1 MNDNLKM
8 ESSMAAVFSKEYDH
22 NMSIEELKEI
32 LNESDEFIILEFKEI
47 EKNKYIREKSK
58 WEVSLKLQYLPMVME
73 TENAKDEYDNS
84 KNNDELN
91 FYIALVE
98 ASSLT
103 ENLPEIFSVNTVR
116 ESDYI
121 EATKCKYAIHISTVF
136 NNFPLTDYQRQLK
149 LLNNIAA
156 ETSIFLDI
164 SSFTARSGE
173 WLKYTSTFS
182 LPPSLDYLYTIHA
195 IYDDDKNPEKIE
207 YWFHTHGL
215 YRVGCIEL
223 EIIGVEDSNA
233 AYGELL
239 SACARLFIQNGVPK
253 SGFIFNPA
261 YKVNV
266 CWLPWDM
273 ALKELNIDKDFSGSF
288 KDREDNIHNN
298 PSGALVAV
306 DKNGSYKTLDY
317 FKKELSDNPVF
328 MLSSFE
334 TEIMKQ
340 AAFEKIEYFIN
351 LLNKNKGD
359 DKISFLVKMGYGEN
373 NSNKDLEHLW
383 FEVHSFNEDGFFD
396 ATLLNEPYKNLGMH
410 EGERGLHNI
419 ENLTDWQIYTEEAIF
434 NPKNIYL
441 LFL

>member
-73 TENAKDEYDNS
+73 TENAKVEYDNS

-253 SGFIFNPA
+253 SGFVFSPA

-273 ALKELNIDKDFSGSF
+273 ALKELNIDKDFSGSS

-298 PSGALVAV
+298 PSGALAAV
-306 DKNGSYKTLDY
+306 DKNGNYKTLDY

>member
-1 MNDNLKM
+1 MNNDLKR

-32 LNESDEFIILEFKEI
+32 LNESDEFIIIEFEENNEHKI
-47 EKNKYIREKSK
+47 EKSK

-73 TENAKDEYDNS
+73 SDISDNEKSKNKDE
-84 KNNDELN
+84 LT
-91 FYIALVE
+91 FYIALIE
-98 ASSLT
+98 ASSVT

-121 EATKCKYAIHISTVF
+121 ESTKCKYAIHISTVF

-149 LLNNIAA
+149 LLNSIVADA
-156 ETSIFLDI
+156 SIFLDI
-164 SSFTARSGE
+164 SCFTARSRE

-195 IYDDDKNPEKIE
+195 IYDDDKNPDKIE

-239 SACARLFIQNGVPK
+239 NTCAKLFIQNGVPK
-253 SGFIFNPA
+253 SGLVFSPS
-261 YKVNV
+261 YKVYI
-266 CWLPWDM
+266 CWLPWDK

-288 KDREDNIHNN
+288 KGRKDNIHAN

-306 DKNGSYKTLDY
+306 DKNGNYHTLDY
-317 FKKELSDNPVF
+317 YKKELSENPVF
-328 MLSSFE
+328 VLSSFE
-334 TEIMKQ
+334 TAIMRE
-340 AAFEKIEYFIN
+340 AAFEKLEYFLG

-359 DKISFLVKMGYGEN
+359 NKISFLVKLGYNDNE
-373 NSNKDLEHLW
+373 SDKDLEHLW
-383 FEVHSFNEDGFFD
+383 FEVHDFTKEGYFD
-396 ATLLNEPYKNLGMH
+396 ATLLNEPYKDLGIH
-410 EGERGLHNI
+410 EGDRRMHSMK
-419 ENLTDWQIYTEEAIF
+419 NLTDWQIYTEERIY
-434 NPKNIYL
+434 NSGNIYL
-441 LFL
+441 LFS

>member
-58 WEVSLKLQYLPMVME
+58 WEASLKLQYLPMVME
-73 TENAKDEYDNS
+73 NENAKDEYDNS

-156 ETSIFLDI
+156 ENSIFLDI

-233 AYGELL
+233 AYGGLL

-261 YKVNV
+261 YKVNI

-288 KDREDNIHNN
+288 KDREDGIHNN

-306 DKNGSYKTLDY
+306 DKNGNYKTLDY

-340 AAFEKIEYFIN
+340 AAFEKIEYFI
-351 LLNKNKGD
+351 
-359 DKISFLVKMGYGEN
+359 IAF
-373 NSNKDLEHLW
+373 
-383 FEVHSFNEDGFFD
+383 
-396 ATLLNEPYKNLGMH
+396 
-410 EGERGLHNI
+410 
-419 ENLTDWQIYTEEAIF
+419 IF
-434 NPKNIYL
+434 I
-441 LFL
+441 